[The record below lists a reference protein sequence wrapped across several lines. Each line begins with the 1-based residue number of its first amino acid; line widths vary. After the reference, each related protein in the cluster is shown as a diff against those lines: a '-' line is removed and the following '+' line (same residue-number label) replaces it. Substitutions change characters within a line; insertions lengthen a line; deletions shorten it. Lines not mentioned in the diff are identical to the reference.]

1 MNMSTLVAGK
11 ERVSWILSGQLSDDQ
26 PVRHLPVD
34 ACPFLVGRQTE
45 ASLSIPSPTVSRRHA
60 ELDVVDGQLM
70 LRDLGSTNGTSVN
83 GIRIAEPCA
92 VHHGDLLQ
100 FGQIVFRVT
109 KQRRESILQTIQD
122 DSCDRALALIQ
133 FDQLVTER
141 AVVPHFQPIVD
152 MYDGRVFGYE
162 VLGRSRLFGLK
173 DPRSMFAAAKVL
185 NMEGE
190 LSRILREEGVR
201 HGQVLGGEH
210 LLFVNT
216 HPAELEDIDLLVY
229 SLHELRGLE
238 PNRRMVLEIHEA
250 AVTSC
255 AAMRQ
260 LRAALVDL
268 KMGLAYDDFG
278 AGQARLI
285 ELVEV
290 RPDYLKFDMKLVQH
304 LETAP
309 PERQKMLASLVQMVR
324 DLKIR
329 PLAEGIETIG
339 GHEICRRIGFDCA
352 QGFLYGHPA
361 LPKTL
366 LQQPRQH
373 LAATAAKI
381 NAAANAALSSS
392 RIAGRPPGNDP
403 RN

>member
-1 MNMSTLVAGK
+1 MTTSVATK

-34 ACPFLVGRQTE
+34 TFPFLVGRQSD
-45 ASLSIPSPTVSRRHA
+45 ASLSIPSATVSRRHA
-60 ELDVVDGQLM
+60 EFDVVDRQLI

-83 GIRIAEPCA
+83 GIRIVEPCA

-100 FGQIVFRVT
+100 FGQVVFRVT
-109 KQRRESILQTIQD
+109 KKQKESILQTIQD

-133 FDQLVTER
+133 FDQLLTER

-152 MYDGRVFGYE
+152 MQDGRVFGYE
-162 VLGRSRLFGLK
+162 VLGRSRLFGLN

-201 HGQVLGGEH
+201 HGQVLPEDH
-210 LLFVNT
+210 VLFVNT
-216 HPAELEDIDLLVY
+216 HPAEMDDIELLVH
-229 SLHELRGLE
+229 SLHELRTLE
-238 PNRRMVLEIHEA
+238 PTRPLVLEIHEA

-255 AAMRQ
+255 AAMSQ
-260 LRAALVDL
+260 LGAALGKL
-268 KMGLAYDDFG
+268 SIGLAYDDFG
-278 AGQARLI
+278 AGQARLV

-290 RPDYLKFDMKLVQH
+290 RPDYLKFDMQLVQH
-304 LETAP
+304 LESAA
-309 PERQKMLASLVQMVR
+309 PERQKMLSSLVQMVR

-339 GHEICRRIGFDCA
+339 DHEICRRMGFDCA
-352 QGFLYGHPA
+352 QGYLYGHPA

-366 LQQPRQH
+366 LQQPQQE
-373 LAATAAKI
+373 I
-381 NAAANAALSSS
+381 AAA
-392 RIAGRPPGNDP
+392 RTT
-403 RN
+403 